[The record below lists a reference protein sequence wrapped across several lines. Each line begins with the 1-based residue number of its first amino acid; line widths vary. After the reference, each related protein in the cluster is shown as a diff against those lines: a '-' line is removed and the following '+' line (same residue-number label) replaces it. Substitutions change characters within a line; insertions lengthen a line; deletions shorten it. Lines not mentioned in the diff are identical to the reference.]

1 MMGRMQKRAAE
12 ARVYLV
18 SGGEGGYQ
26 LGCVCLGEAARH
38 HHCGLD
44 RRTSAN
50 GPVAGMR
57 QTALPPE
64 AFSTSA
70 TTSACDVSSSSVA

>member
-1 MMGRMQKRAAE
+1 MIGRMQKRAAE
-12 ARVYLV
+12 ARVCLV

-38 HHCGLD
+38 HRCGLD

>member
-12 ARVYLV
+12 APVYLI
-18 SGGEGGYQ
+18 SGGEGRYQ

-38 HHCGLD
+38 HHCGLGQ
-44 RRTSAN
+44 RTSAN
-50 GPVAGMR
+50 GPAVGLR

>member
-1 MMGRMQKRAAE
+1 MMGRMQRRAAE
-12 ARVYLV
+12 APVYLI
-18 SGGEGGYQ
+18 SGGEGRYQ

-38 HHCGLD
+38 HHCGLV

-50 GPVAGMR
+50 GPAAGMR

-70 TTSACDVSSSSVA
+70 TTSACDMSSSSVA